1 MVHNINK
8 FFLRSWNLCPVSNI
22 YKSNTILC
30 LNFTCYFSKFRIWLW
45 AFFMWTLNECLVLE
59 VLLQMWQ
66 ISSGRI
72 TCFASICL
80 VTSILLDFVWPQMLQ
95 THWFSTL
102 EQLASTKKGSWSC
115 VISTLP
121 GTSRSII
128 IQNVLIA
135 IALSC
140 VCYFSANASGCVFF
154 MWIRRECLVL
164 EGLLQIAHNSSGK
177 ITCFDSMCLLTS
189 ILFKKDNPQIPH
201 IQRPTVWS
209 L

>member
-1 MVHNINK
+1 MKNLVFVNSSLKSYHGSFAFRNLERMTGLRRLVTSVAK
-8 FFLRSWNLCPVSNI
+8 QYQQYQQVFLEKLTSMSRFQW
-22 YKSNTILC
+22 KSNTILC

-128 IQNVLIA
+128 IQNGIILC
-135 IALSC
+135 LLLFGEC
-140 VCYFSANASGCVFF
+140 LRMCVFHVNTKRMPSF
-154 MWIRRECLVL
+154 RGLVADCT
-164 EGLLQIAHNSSGK
+164 QQ
-177 ITCFDSMCLLTS
+177 F
-189 ILFKKDNPQIPH
+189 
-201 IQRPTVWS
+201 W
-209 L
+209 